1 MPNSVI
7 VPVLACKRVNIDGII
22 AANNDELSKEQA
34 LCLTRQFHVDA
45 LRAQHEYGA
54 LATSPRVQ
62 EHEQMKKWNYR

>member
-22 AANNDELSKEQA
+22 AANSEEFSSKQA

-54 LATSPRVQ
+54 LGARLRRSIASNKYDQ
-62 EHEQMKKWNYR
+62 DL

>member
-7 VPVLACKRVNIDGII
+7 VPVLARKRVNIDGKI
-22 AANNDELSKEQA
+22 ATNSEEFSSMQA

-54 LATSPRVQ
+54 LGRPSGLDFAS
-62 EHEQMKKWNYR
+62 